1 MNTIKRLFFMGCLGF
16 LTQCATTSPSQN
28 TPARGGNARVDVESP
43 VDTDNSLLVKGCP
56 MDPLQWLYASQQFNQ
71 GVQDSIA
78 TKIAQAA
85 QTDAATL
92 DRLVANKNNNPMAI
106 SSALKVYIDKASQK
120 RTPVSE
126 AFYQQYA
133 NSRMTMC
140 AVIDALRSGSIKQE
154 ESSKVAGNTFREVAK
169 SFEKFNQQVK

>member
-1 MNTIKRLFFMGCLGF
+1 MTAIKKFFFIGCLGF

-28 TPARGGNARVDVESP
+28 FPSGGGNARVDVESP
-43 VDTDNSLLVKGCP
+43 VDTDNSLLSKGCP
-56 MDPLQWLYASQQFNQ
+56 MNQLQWLYSSQQFDKAI
-71 GVQDSIA
+71 QDTIA
-78 TKIAQAA
+78 AKIAQAA
-85 QTDAATL
+85 QTDAATM
-92 DRLVANKNNNPMAI
+92 DRLVANKNSNPLAV
-106 SSALKVYIDKASQK
+106 SSALKAYIDKSAQT

-140 AVIDALRSGSIKQE
+140 AVMDALRSGSIKQD

>member
-1 MNTIKRLFFMGCLGF
+1 MNTIKKLFFMGCLGL

-28 TPARGGNARVDVESP
+28 FPAGGGNARVDVESS
-43 VDTDNSLLVKGCP
+43 VDTDNNLLAKGCP
-56 MDPLQWLYASQQFNQ
+56 LDPLQWLYTSQQFDR
-71 GVQDSIA
+71 GIQDTIA
-78 TKIAQAA
+78 AKIAQAS

-92 DRLVANKNNNPMAI
+92 DRLVANKNSNPMAI
-106 SSALKVYIDKASQK
+106 SSALKTYIDKASK
-120 RTPVSE
+120 TRTPVSE

-140 AVIDALRSGSIKQE
+140 AVMDALRSGSIKQD

-169 SFEKFNQQVK
+169 SFEKFNQQAK